1 MCSKCLLLHC
11 HGLLAGRGSI
21 PVTALS
27 AVAGVGTRVGSWE
40 RNLEFH
46 EEAILEVERQVAVAE
61 TVEKKV
67 QDVEILFG
75 GLVSDLQTISLE
87 AECAVNWAE
96 ESILRRNWTVS
107 ALGYWVTSLC

>member
-21 PVTALS
+21 PVTAPS

-46 EEAILEVERQVAVAE
+46 EEAILEVEGQVAVAE
-61 TVEKKV
+61 TVREEGAGCG
-67 QDVEILFG
+67 DSLWRARERPADHLPG
-75 GLVSDLQTISLE
+75 GRVCGE
-87 AECAVNWAE
+87 
-96 ESILRRNWTVS
+96 
-107 ALGYWVTSLC
+107 LG